1 MLLIVYLTEADES
14 CSLEQWWHDDLN
26 MPLGSYWK
34 SSPLAHCFQQREGFN
49 SDGKETCVMTTV
61 RQAIILHMKS
71 QNQNI
76 SPVTQIGGH
85 MGPVLE
91 CMCFQQG
98 NQYPI
103 IIVTIVSNVFSNSTN
118 THMVQFTRILGP

>member
-1 MLLIVYLTEADES
+1 MA
-14 CSLEQWWHDDLN
+14 
-26 MPLGSYWK
+26 
-34 SSPLAHCFQQREGFN
+34 F
-49 SDGKETCVMTTV
+49 SDWIE
-61 RQAIILHMKS
+61 
-71 QNQNI
+71 NQNI

-103 IIVTIVSNVFSNSTN
+103 IIVTIVSNVFSSKFIQTAEFCPYENYFFYFYHSIMQMKTLRN
-118 THMVQFTRILGP
+118 VFLKACTTSEV